1 MYYRNGLLL
10 SVMSVGEK
18 EARNNQCKHN
28 VATVQLLTCLGVQ
41 IQFYFKTIRVLEANS
56 LCCGGD
62 YRVGSNQL
70 GFAKLL
76 PSR

>member
-18 EARNNQCKHN
+18 EARSNQYKHN
-28 VATVQLLTCLGVQ
+28 VTTVTCLGVR
-41 IQFYFKTIRVLEANS
+41 IQSYFKIIRVLEANS

>member
-18 EARNNQCKHN
+18 AARNNQYKHN
-28 VATVQLLTCLGVQ
+28 VTTVTCLGVR
-41 IQFYFKTIRVLEANS
+41 IQFYFKIIRVLEANS
-56 LCCGGD
+56 LCSGGD